1 MVRIS
6 DIIRAEFGEGDDRRD
21 AGLTI
26 PENIQRYDNIL
37 YGKESEMQVL
47 DVYRPKDKTGK
58 LPVIV
63 SVHGGGWVYGDKDR
77 YQYYCMDLAGR
88 GFTVVN
94 FSYRLA
100 PEYKFPASLEDTN
113 KVFTWVLEQGEKFG
127 LDTEQIFAVGDS
139 AGAHILSLYLDI
151 CTNPEYA
158 SNYKFNIPADLHI
171 CKIALN
177 CGQYHMGEKEMD
189 DLTVKLMEEYL
200 PGKGT
205 PQELELLCAD
215 NYITEKFPPTY
226 IMTAEEDFLRRQAPL
241 LYRKLQEKNVPCELH
256 EYRSDTEEKLQHVF
270 HLNIRA
276 EKAKQCNDD
285 ECNFFRKIIE
295 EQISKQNLTETK
307 TGEERE

>member
-21 AGLTI
+21 AGLTT
-26 PENIQRYDNIL
+26 PENIQRYDNIF

-47 DVYRPKDKTGK
+47 DVYRPKDKIGK

-77 YQYYCMDLAGR
+77 YQYYCMNLAGR
-88 GFTVVN
+88 GFAVVN

-127 LDTEQIFAVGDS
+127 MDTEQIFAVGDS
-139 AGAHILSLYLDI
+139 AGAHILSLYMDI
-151 CTNPEYA
+151 CTNAEYEKY
-158 SNYKFNIPADLHI
+158 YKIQIPHNLRVYG
-171 CKIALN
+171 IALN
-177 CGQYHMGEKEMD
+177 CGQYHMGEEEMD

-295 EQISKQNLTETK
+295 EQISKQDLTETK
-307 TGEERE
+307 AGEERE